1 MDDRPARGVS
11 CATVTPLRLAAAGLL
26 LPALPAATQ
35 TRPLAPFEVTT
46 VPEADPAAEGDEVG
60 LRPDE
65 MERMTVPVVL
75 GGSGPFHF
83 LVDTGSNKTVVSR
96 QLARRLGL
104 AAGRPARLHSM
115 TGISVV
121 PTATVPSLRLS
132 RQQLRI
138 PDAPLLEEC
147 NMGAHG
153 ILGLDSLRSQ
163 RVIFDFRSEVM
174 TIVPTNEAPIA
185 EEKGAIVIR
194 ARRRLGHLILAD
206 AMADGE
212 PLQVIIDTGA
222 QVSVGNQALR
232 RALSRSGKL
241 SHTGKA
247 ELTSVTGGK
256 LAGDQMV
263 LERLKLGDVELHGL
277 AIVFADAHTFPQLGL
292 DRRPALMLGMNAM
305 RAFDLVSIDFGRKRL
320 RLKPNPRG
328 GQRLA
333 LRRPVQ

>member
-1 MDDRPARGVS
+1 MSGV
-11 CATVTPLRLAAAGLL
+11 TLVRLVAAALL
-26 LPALPAATQ
+26 LPAFPAAAQ
-35 TRPLAPFEVTT
+35 TRPPAPFEVTT
-46 VPEADPAAEGDEVG
+46 APEPDPSGDGDEVG

-65 MERMTVPVVL
+65 MERMTVPVL
-75 GGSGPFHF
+75 LSGAGPFHF

-96 QLARRLGL
+96 QLAKRLGL
-104 AAGRPARLHSM
+104 AAGRPATLHSM

-121 PTATVPSLRLS
+121 PTASVPSLRLS

-138 PDAPLLEEC
+138 PDAPLLEER

-174 TIVPTNEAPIA
+174 TIVPTDHRPIA
-185 EEKGAIVIR
+185 EEKGAIVVR

-212 PLQVIIDTGA
+212 RLQVVIDTGA
-222 QVSVGNQALR
+222 EVSVGNEALR
-232 RALSRSGKL
+232 RTLARSGRL
-241 SHTGKA
+241 TRGGKA
-247 ELTSVTGGK
+247 ELTSVTGDTLRGEHV
-256 LAGDQMV
+256 V
-263 LERLKLGDVELHGL
+263 LDRLELGGVELHGL
-277 AIVFADAHTFPQLGL
+277 AVVFADAHTFPQLGL
-292 DRRPALMLGMNAM
+292 ARRPALMLGMNAM
-305 RAFDLVSIDFGRKRL
+305 RAFDLVSIDFGKKRL

-333 LRRPVQ
+333 LRRTQE